1 MPKHIKPTSEEL
13 EESSKALAA
22 EAEAMKEETPEV
34 EEETPEVKEETP
46 EIEEVTP
53 EVEKEAPKEEV
64 VSEDYKTKFIHSTK
78 EAQMLYSKNKKM
90 KEAFDNAGKVAPP
103 TEEELKEEYSD
114 WDVMSDFEK
123 KIAKDN
129 IMNTRR
135 FEAIEEVNVDNKKAT
150 QWDSKVEEFI
160 TDPNV
165 LVKYHS
171 LEGKEEEFKLFA
183 TKSSRRGNEFD
194 DIVSSFLYKIDQVK
208 PVKNK
213 GKMMES
219 GTGGSNKKSDNVK
232 KTLTIEEGR
241 SLRERDYGKWKEMLR
256 AGKIDPE

>member
-22 EAEAMKEETPEV
+22 EAEAMK
-34 EEETPEVKEETP
+34 EETPEVKEETP